1 MADKTISDT
10 SEAATGAEST
20 YVSGEQRPLE
30 NPPKTGAP
38 DASRP
43 VAQELSEMHVDSKL
57 SAGQVAPSAIAS
69 PMVGKNEQGEPVDQY
84 GRTQADLDALAKR
97 RDEANVAMDQKVQ
110 DREVLAQAVTD
121 VAAAARDRSI
131 AVQEEV
137 GTRERDG
144 VTIGTPA
151 FERRK
156 AAVNEILNNTI
167 PATDADAHD
176 RSHADRLQE
185 LAASLHMASPAG
197 IETIQHQM
205 MALATE
211 MRDGKPKP
219 KPTPAKTQ
227 AQAVA

>member
-1 MADKTISDT
+1 MTDKTISDT
-10 SEAATGAEST
+10 SEASTGAEST
-20 YVSGEQRPLE
+20 YVSGEQRPLD

-57 SAGQVAPSAIAS
+57 SAGQVAPSAS

-97 RDEANVAMDQKVQ
+97 RDEANAAMDQKVQ

-121 VAAAARDRSI
+121 VSAAARDRSI

-167 PATDADAHD
+167 PATDADD

-197 IETIQHQM
+197 IETIQHQL
-205 MALATE
+205 MALASE
-211 MRDGKPKP
+211 LRGDAPVRE
-219 KPTPAKTQ
+219 
-227 AQAVA
+227 QAVA